1 MKVGDLICE
10 ISTGRYGIV
19 EKIDVDYYG
28 AGQAF
33 KIYKDIP
40 RGKCIRP
47 GMVDGIG
54 PTKDGK
60 RNRVLILF
68 TDSYPEYVEGNN
80 VEVISESR

>member
-19 EKIDVDYYG
+19 EKIDIDYYG

-33 KIYKDIP
+33 KIYKEVG
-40 RGKCIRP
+40 RGKCIR
-47 GMVDGIG
+47 GDLVDGFG

-60 RNRVLILF
+60 RDRVLVCW
-68 TDSYPEYVEGNN
+68 TDGPPEYLESHEL
-80 VEVISESR
+80 EVVSESR